1 MSYVELMNIYLV
13 NKADK
18 YNYETIE
25 YTKNLVERIE
35 NERGVIY
42 DFFIENN
49 ISFNRFLDET
59 MSLAE
64 YRLHKFGKADL
75 TRDDF
80 EEVLDFL
87 VIEIDISKLYDSGHM
102 DLYELDDSSV
112 VYIPDQ
118 FAVDFF
124 KEKYDVDLD
133 VNKPFDYNLF
143 YERPKDDP
151 VIDLLN
157 NICLN

>member
-1 MSYVELMNIYLV
+1 MSYVEQMYIYLV

-25 YTKNLVERIE
+25 YTKNLVQRIE
-35 NERGVIY
+35 NEKGVIY
-42 DFFIENN
+42 DFFVDNN
-49 ISFNRFLDET
+49 ITFNRFLDET

-64 YRLHKFGKADL
+64 YRLHKYGKADL
-75 TRDDF
+75 IRDDF

-87 VIEIDISKLYDSGHM
+87 VIETDISNLFNSGHV
-102 DLYELDDSSV
+102 DLYEMEDNST

-143 YERPKDDP
+143 YEKPEDDP
-151 VIDLLN
+151 VMDLIN